1 MANTEKRKIQHK
13 TWHNHRVKYP
23 AEKNTKKSICDE
35 SAANGWRAAAPRPI
49 IPFQPNHDADNSS
62 IIPIIIII
70 IIVIIIPIII
80 IIMIPIF
87 IRCPPVPSYHP
98 NLTMMLIMAVIG
110 RMNSRMMIKKET
122 WRSLAVGSLK
132 FTVCL

>member
-1 MANTEKRKIQHK
+1 M
-13 TWHNHRVKYP
+13 
-23 AEKNTKKSICDE
+23 
-35 SAANGWRAAAPRPI
+35 
-49 IPFQPNHDADNSS
+49 
-62 IIPIIIII
+62 IPIIIII
-70 IIVIIIPIII
+70 IPII

-122 WRSLAVGSLK
+122 WRSLDL
-132 FTVCL
+132 